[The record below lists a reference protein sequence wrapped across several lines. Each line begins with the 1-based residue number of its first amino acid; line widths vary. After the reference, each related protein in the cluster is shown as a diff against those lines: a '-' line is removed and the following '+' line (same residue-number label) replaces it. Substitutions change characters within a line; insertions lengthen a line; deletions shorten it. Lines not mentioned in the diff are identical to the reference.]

1 MNTYITERE
10 FEGVKFAGADI
21 EAASWT
27 EAEAKAQE
35 AGLRLI
41 GKLETRLMRAA

>member
-1 MNTYITERE
+1 MSIYITERE
-10 FEGVKFAGADI
+10 FDGAKFAGQDV

-41 GKLETRLMRAA
+41 GQLDTRLIRA

>member
-1 MNTYITERE
+1 MSIFITERE
-10 FEGVKFAGADI
+10 FKGVKFTGADI
-21 EAASWT
+21 EAASWD

-41 GKLETRLMRAA
+41 GKLDTRFMRA